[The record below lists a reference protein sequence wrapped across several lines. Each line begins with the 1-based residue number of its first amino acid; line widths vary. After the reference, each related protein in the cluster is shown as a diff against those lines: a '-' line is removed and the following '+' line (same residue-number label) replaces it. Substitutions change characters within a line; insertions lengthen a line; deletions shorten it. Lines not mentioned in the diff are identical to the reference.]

1 MREINSVQR
10 RHPNRTPMPELP
22 WMALF
27 AWYVIVMMQMD
38 AGGVAAIST

>member
-1 MREINSVQR
+1 
-10 RHPNRTPMPELP
+10 MPELS

-38 AGGVAAIST
+38 AGGVTAFST

>member
-1 MREINSVQR
+1 
-10 RHPNRTPMPELP
+10 MPELP

-38 AGGVAAIST
+38 AGSVAAVITP